1 MNEAYKKKADFIA
14 DVYEWFKNS
23 LKFIVKNTNTE
34 LKSSFL
40 NDADYR
46 EELCHY
52 LYKYDTEICKIILN
66 SQDEN
71 NLENNIAAS
80 KLNFIHK
87 DIKGN
92 TACFDFK
99 NESDGIK
106 RLIGLLPILVEPCEN
121 ENTDFVYIVDDIDRN
136 LHPNLLQQFMTN
148 FLLQSSAKSHV
159 QLIAT
164 TNNSVLMDT

>member
-1 MNEAYKKKADFIA
+1 M
-14 DVYEWFKNS
+14 
-23 LKFIVKNTNTE
+23 
-34 LKSSFL
+34 
-40 NDADYR
+40 
-46 EELCHY
+46 
-52 LYKYDTEICKIILN
+52 
-66 SQDEN
+66 
-71 NLENNIAAS
+71 
-80 KLNFIHK
+80 NFIHK